1 MKTILLAYLL
11 AASAAAGLCAHA
23 QAAELY
29 SLLGAPVRTETDED
43 AGRMVD
49 VLADPAG
56 NIQAAVIEFGGF
68 LGIGG
73 RRGVLPWSELRFD
86 HGRSPAVTVLVSS
99 RRLRGA
105 REYKALEASSAGAQ
119 AVGERQS
126 PRTNLD

>member
-1 MKTILLAYLL
+1 MKNILLACLFM
-11 AASAAAGLCAHA
+11 ASVVVPTCAHA
-23 QAAELY
+23 QAAKLH
-29 SLLGAPVRTETDED
+29 SVLGAPVRTETDED

-68 LGIGG
+68 LGIGA
-73 RRGVLPWSELRFD
+73 RRVVVPWSELRFD

-126 PRTNLD
+126 P